1 VNAAA
6 SRHRAKLVLCFA
18 IVYLVW
24 GSTYLATKIGVHELP
39 PFLFG
44 AVRFIGS
51 GLALW
56 LFARALGRGPA
67 RVPPGEWKHLVVVGF
82 CTVLVSN
89 GCNVWGVQWVPSNQA
104 ALLNVSASFW
114 IVILGMYGRRAHAV
128 SRRVGIGLAI
138 GLAGTL
144 LVLWPDARAHVATQ
158 AAGALGASIGT
169 SASAAR
175 GASSSPLFASLVILL
190 GCVGW
195 AAGTI
200 YMRNVRTSLDV
211 LSFTGLQMLCGG
223 LMMLVPAL
231 LGGEVALWRWTAPGM
246 AALAYM
252 MVFSSLLAY
261 TAYAWLSVNTT
272 PAQVGT
278 YGFVNPAI
286 ATLLGWFAL
295 GETLSPARAVGMV
308 VILAGVV
315 LVNWPARAAVAQSAG

>member
-1 VNAAA
+1 MQSM
-6 SRHRAKLVLCFA
+6 SRRAKLVLCFA

-24 GSTYLATKIGVHELP
+24 GSTYLATKIGVQELP

-44 AVRFIGS
+44 AVRFIVS
-51 GLALW
+51 GLLLW
-56 LFARALGRGPA
+56 AIARKLGRAPA
-67 RVPPGEWKHLVVVGF
+67 RIAPGEWKHLAVVGF

-89 GCNVWGVQWVPSNQA
+89 GCNVWGLQWVPSNQA

-114 IVILGMYGRRAHAV
+114 IVLLGMFGRRAHAV
-128 SRRVGIGLAI
+128 SPRIGTGLAI
-138 GLAGTL
+138 GFVGTL
-144 LVLWPDARAHVATQ
+144 LVLWPDAAPA
-158 AAGALGASIGT
+158 AASAGAAPVGQLL
-169 SASAAR
+169 
-175 GASSSPLFASLVILL
+175 PSLVILV

-200 YMRNVRTSLDV
+200 YMRNVTTTLDL
-211 LSFTGLQMLCGG
+211 LSFTGLQMFCGG

-231 LGGEVALWRWTAPGM
+231 IGGEVAAWHWSLPGM

-252 MVFSSLLAY
+252 MIFSSGLAY

-286 ATLLGWFAL
+286 ATLLGWLAL
-295 GETLSPARAVGMV
+295 GETLSVARGVGMA

-315 LVNWPARAAVAQSAG
+315 LVNWPVSAAASTPGPEATPLT